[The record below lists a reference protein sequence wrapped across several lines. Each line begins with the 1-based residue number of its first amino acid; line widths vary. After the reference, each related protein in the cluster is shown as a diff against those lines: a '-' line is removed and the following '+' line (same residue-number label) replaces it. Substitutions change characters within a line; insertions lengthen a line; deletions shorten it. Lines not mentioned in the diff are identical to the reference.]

1 MQILQLNIDLAVQLQ
16 KVFLRIRVISN
27 PELSAVF
34 DEFDCRMDQFVF
46 QQQTANNRI
55 KGLIARADGI
65 SSLVGTYCNRAG
77 TETNSPPQIQNILEI
92 RAAENSKQM
101 NSEMQK
107 LTEQGIKENKL
118 MKTLTHQS
126 AQDTRSMMVVALI
139 SAIFLPATF
148 LAVSTRAYL
157 TYEC

>member
-1 MQILQLNIDLAVQLQ
+1 
-16 KVFLRIRVISN
+16 
-27 PELSAVF
+27 
-34 DEFDCRMDQFVF
+34 
-46 QQQTANNRI
+46 
-55 KGLIARADGI
+55 
-65 SSLVGTYCNRAG
+65 
-77 TETNSPPQIQNILEI
+77 
-92 RAAENSKQM
+92 M

-148 LAVSTRAYL
+148 LAVSNEAFVITIILTLQQTLFGSNFFVYAQDKNSLVVASNFWIYIVVAVTFSGATVLLWIWWWRARVRSRR
-157 TYEC
+157 EAEVDPEK